1 MHAKYYSF
9 GATSAVLT
17 GLAVIV
23 GLSGTVNPAVSIVT
37 ALTIIA
43 IADNVSDSFGI
54 HVHQESQKESV
65 QEVRRTTLGNFAT
78 RVLVVSILILFVIF
92 LPIRFAVALSII
104 FGLAAICFI
113 SYFIAKEQEAAPR
126 KIIVQHL
133 LLTALVIGAS
143 FLLRELSSGLIA
155 KVVSN
160 P

>member
-1 MHAKYYSF
+1 MHGKYSSF

-23 GLSGTVNPAVSIVT
+23 GLSGTVNPAVSIIT

-65 QEVRRTTLGNFAT
+65 KEVRRITIANFAT
-78 RVLVVSILILFVIF
+78 RFLVAAIFFLFVIF
-92 LPIRFAVALSII
+92 LPMRLAVTFSML
-104 FGLAAICFI
+104 FGLAVISFI
-113 SYFIAKEQEAAPR
+113 SYFIAKEQEADAR
-126 KIIVQHL
+126 KMVSQHL
-133 LLTALVIGAS
+133 LLTILIIGAS

-155 KVVSN
+155 KFMSER
-160 P
+160 